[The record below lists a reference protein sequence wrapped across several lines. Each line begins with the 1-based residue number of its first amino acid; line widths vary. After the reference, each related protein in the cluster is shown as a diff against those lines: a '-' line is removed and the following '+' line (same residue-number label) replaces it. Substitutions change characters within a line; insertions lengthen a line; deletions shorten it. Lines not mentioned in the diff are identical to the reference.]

1 MKVLILNGSP
11 RIDGNTTVAISELVK
26 TFEQNGVE
34 TEVVQIGQKDIRG
47 CIACYQC
54 LEKGKCVFDDL
65 VNDIAPKFQ
74 EADGIIAA
82 TPVYYAN
89 ANGTLLSFLQR
100 LFFST
105 SKTVDKTMKVGA
117 SVVVCR
123 RGGATASFDEIN
135 KFFTMNCM
143 PVVSSQYWNI
153 VHGRDKGEAIED
165 AEGLQTMRT
174 LALNMTFLIK
184 SIELGKN
191 KFGLPQK
198 EPITFTNFIR

>member
-1 MKVLILNGSP
+1 MKVLIINGSP
-11 RIDGNTTVAISELVK
+11 RIDGNTTTAISELVK
-26 TFEQNGVE
+26 TFNENNVE
-34 TEVVQIGQKDIRG
+34 TEVIQIGHKDIRG
-47 CIACYQC
+47 CIACYSC
-54 LEKGKCVFDDL
+54 FEKGKCVFDDL
-65 VNDIAPKFQ
+65 VNEVAPKFK

-89 ANGTLLSFLQR
+89 SNGTLLSFLQR

-105 SKTVDKTMKVGA
+105 TSTIDKSMKVGA

-135 KFFTMNCM
+135 KFYTMNSM

-165 AEGLQTMRT
+165 EEGLQTMRT

-184 SIELGKN
+184 SIALGK
-191 KFGLPQK
+191 KEFGLPQK
-198 EPITFTNFIR
+198 EPITHTNFIR

>member
-1 MKVLILNGSP
+1 MKVLIINGSP
-11 RIDGNTTVAISELVK
+11 RIDGNTTTAISELVK
-26 TFEQNGVE
+26 TFNENNVE
-34 TEVVQIGQKDIRG
+34 TEVIQIGHKDIRG
-47 CIACYQC
+47 CIACYSC
-54 LEKGKCVFDDL
+54 FEKGKCVFDDL
-65 VNDIAPKFQ
+65 VNEVAPKFK

-89 ANGTLLSFLQR
+89 SNGTLLSFLQR

-105 SKTVDKTMKVGA
+105 TSTIDKSMKVGA

-135 KFFTMNCM
+135 KFFTINSM

-153 VHGRDKGEAIED
+153 VHGRDKGEALYDE
-165 AEGLQTMRT
+165 EGLQTMRT

-184 SIELGKN
+184 SIALGK
-191 KFGLPQK
+191 KEFGLPQK
-198 EPITFTNFIR
+198 EPITYTNFIR

>member
-1 MKVLILNGSP
+1 MKVLIINGSP
-11 RIDGNTTVAISELVK
+11 RIDGNTTTAISELVK
-26 TFEQNGVE
+26 TFNENNVE
-34 TEVVQIGQKDIRG
+34 TEVIQIGHKDIRG
-47 CIACYQC
+47 CIACYSC
-54 LEKGKCVFDDL
+54 FEKGKCVFDDL
-65 VNDIAPKFQ
+65 VNEVAPKFK

-89 ANGTLLSFLQR
+89 SNGTLLSFLQR

-105 SKTVDKTMKVGA
+105 TSTIDKSMKVGA

-135 KFFTMNCM
+135 KFYTMNSM

-165 AEGLQTMRT
+165 EEGLQTMRT
-174 LALNMTFLIK
+174 LALNMTFLIN
-184 SIELGKN
+184 SIALGK
-191 KFGLPQK
+191 KEFGLPQK
-198 EPITFTNFIR
+198 EPITHTNFIR